1 MFSFCFFYEAT
12 EEMEAQ
18 PQTHSDFLSLSVA
31 IIHLW
36 SSAVTPISFP
46 FCSDFL
52 LFLLSHTPCPQS
64 SFFHASHDI
73 CRSVITNVDQ
83 WSFFFSFF
91 WATTLL
97 PHWAQ
102 ERGRRGKEDFPLP
115 QAQAGLLHC
124 WLLFSCSVVSFSTPW
139 TVAHQAPLP
148 MGFPGK
154 NIGVGCH
161 FLLYG
166 IFLTQGSNLR
176 LLHWQADSLPLSHG
190 ESPSL
195 VV

>member
-73 CRSVITNVDQ
+73 CRSVMTKVDQ
-83 WSFFFSFF
+83 WSFSSWVFFFFFF
-91 WATTLL
+91 WQQSCFHTG
-97 PHWAQ
+97 HKKGGEG
-102 ERGRRGKEDFPLP
+102 ERRIFLSLRHRRGSSIAGCCLV
-115 QAQAGLLHC
+115 AQLCLFQPHGL
-124 WLLFSCSVVSFSTPW
+124 
-139 TVAHQAPLP
+139 
-148 MGFPGK
+148 
-154 NIGVGCH
+154 
-161 FLLYG
+161 
-166 IFLTQGSNLR
+166 
-176 LLHWQADSLPLSHG
+176 
-190 ESPSL
+190 
-195 VV
+195 